1 MPLYIVRNDLTK
13 METEAIVNS
22 ANENLT
28 DCSAGVN
35 HQIFKEAGAELLKEC
50 SKLSFKERGDV
61 VLTKGYNL
69 KAKFGKAAVK
79 TKAKFY
85 ITAIKIP
92 CSLQRKRE

>member
-1 MPLYIVRNDLTK
+1 MPLYIVRNDITK
-13 METEAIVNS
+13 MEVDAVVNS

-28 DCSAGVN
+28 DSFAGVN

-69 KAKFGKAAVK
+69 KAKYIIHTFGPVWEGGSKNEIEV
-79 TKAKFY
+79 F
-85 ITAIKIP
+85 
-92 CSLQRKRE
+92 E